1 MQRIDLAGQQ
11 GEAEAWQV
19 VLRPSSPGLV
29 LTAVSAQGLPA
40 NVTLQWYKVVHVWC
54 AQSEIYPLPGDQWLP
69 DVLMPPAEFANG
81 VVPLAPEGT
90 HSIWLKLKIGDQ
102 AAPGTSNASVTLHF
116 SGSTPPLTIP
126 LDLRI
131 WPLKLPPLDAPS
143 TFGTIF
149 NLFYDYDRDGATDLA
164 KYYGQKKLSPQ
175 TKQQYFDL
183 MCENRVPADNCYRG
197 GDTQDPARPAG
208 LPIFRPMQDYE
219 SLAQCGA
226 RLFGVLDVS
235 AQQRPVTA
243 LV

>member
-1 MQRIDLAGQQ
+1 M
-11 GEAEAWQV
+11 
-19 VLRPSSPGLV
+19 
-29 LTAVSAQGLPA
+29 
-40 NVTLQWYKVVHVWC
+40 HVWC

-69 DVLMPPAEFANG
+69 DVLMPPAEFADG
-81 VVPLAPEGT
+81 VVPLTPEGT

-102 AAPGTSNASVTLHF
+102 AAPGTSNARVTLHF

-164 KYYGQKKLSPQ
+164 KYYGEQKLSPQ

-219 SLAQCGA
+219 SMAQCGA

-235 AQQRPVTA
+235 AFSGNGTMKQNYSQSELDNMMRMLEPTVSKLESLGLADRAYVYGFDEEPVT
-243 LV
+243 